1 MAKYDAATE
10 GRSGDA
16 GVLSDKVRWLAP
28 AAARAECVNEGIPFL
43 FIAKTAVSMQFFNF
57 VVGREDITWV
67 INFFYG
73 SLLYSTEIDL
83 ILWLLKSHILTPFLH
98 TNIKVNQNQL
108 ELCENYSAGEITMML
123 MIKRCVDQYGC
134 NL

>member
-1 MAKYDAATE
+1 MLQRRAGQVTQVYFLT
-10 GRSGDA
+10 RSGGLHQHQQQQELNALMKAFPSFFIRENCRFDA
-16 GVLSDKVRWLAP
+16 VFQHCFW
-28 AAARAECVNEGIPFL
+28 EGGYY
-43 FIAKTAVSMQFFNF
+43 
-57 VVGREDITWV
+57 VGDQL
-67 INFFYG
+67 FYG
-73 SLLYSTEIDL
+73 SLLYSIEIDL

-108 ELCENYSAGEITMML
+108 ELCENYFAGEITMML

>member
-1 MAKYDAATE
+1 MTQVYFLT
-10 GRSGDA
+10 RSGGLHQQQQQQELNA
-16 GVLSDKVRWLAP
+16 LMKAFPSFLS
-28 AAARAECVNEGIPFL
+28 
-43 FIAKTAVSMQFFNF
+43 AKTAVSMQFSNF

-73 SLLYSTEIDL
+73 SLLYSIEIDL

-108 ELCENYSAGEITMML
+108 ELCENYFAGEITMIL